1 MRMNV
6 CNLGKIDI
14 ILGILQL
21 QVHNPEINWETRKV
35 KMMRCPPLYGRN
47 TKLKEEKRAKK
58 EKRVAILEEENIVRY
73 EVDDKEDWGRKE
85 TVEAN
90 HRKIEEM
97 VPQKFLKW
105 KKVFGKVKLE
115 RMPTRKVWDHTIDLK
130 EMFKL

>member
-1 MRMNV
+1 M
-6 CNLGKIDI
+6 
-14 ILGILQL
+14 
-21 QVHNPEINWETRKV
+21 HNPEINWETGKV
-35 KMMRCPPLYGRN
+35 KMTRCLLLYRRN
-47 TKLKEEKRAKK
+47 TKLKEKKRAKK

>member
-1 MRMNV
+1 M
-6 CNLGKIDI
+6 
-14 ILGILQL
+14 
-21 QVHNPEINWETRKV
+21 HNPEINWETRKV